1 MPFTR
6 EVSLTLAATNYAEKM
21 SEQLYKPS
29 KNALLIADFTSRL
42 IAGPLSR
49 DEVVK
54 TSDKLSES
62 KPTDFISAI
71 DLLVKEQPVST
82 EMKKGINKMLNVFY
96 THLNELRQPVLTK
109 NSFLQIQVTDNKLI
123 LEHFQKLK
131 PSIKT
136 LQLVKKPDEQL
147 RAKLQHLI
155 TTLSKV
161 EFHYQ
166 VMENV
171 VFPFLEKQWPDHRC
185 FQVLWSVH
193 DDVRNELRQLQ
204 KLITSAEWDLKKFN
218 RLTGDLFFNIR
229 TIIFREEK
237 IILPAIAEAGLIDAF
252 DSHLSEAAEIGWSFV
267 EATEST
273 KPDLRIKTGQIGSNV
288 NFATGSL
295 SPKQIELIFNHL
307 PVDITFVDETDT
319 VRYFSTPKKRTFTR
333 TNSVIGRK
341 VQNCHPPESVWMV
354 EEILEAFRKEEQD
367 DASFWI
373 PFKDQFV
380 YIQYF
385 ALRDEKGTY
394 QGTIEVTQDVKEIRG
409 LEGERRLLNWENK
422 P

>member
-1 MPFTR
+1 
-6 EVSLTLAATNYAEKM
+6 M
-21 SEQLYKPS
+21 SEYLQKPHQR
-29 KNALLIADFTSRL
+29 AELICGFTERL
-42 IAGPLSR
+42 ILGKVNREQVLEIFSACTEAHPN
-49 DEVVK
+49 
-54 TSDKLSES
+54 
-62 KPTDFISAI
+62 DFVAAV
-71 DLLVKEQPVST
+71 DLLVKKFPVT
-82 EMKKGINKMLNVFY
+82 DDLKKGINKMLNVFY
-96 THLNELRQPVLTK
+96 TYLTTLPQPVFK
-109 NSFLQIQVTDNKLI
+109 KKSFLQLLVTDNKFI
-123 LEHFQKLK
+123 LENTENLK
-131 PSIKT
+131 PSIKA

-147 RAKLQHLI
+147 RAKLQQLI
-155 TTLSKV
+155 TELSKV

-166 VMENV
+166 VMENI

-204 KLITSAEWDLKKFN
+204 KLVTSAEWDLKKFN

-267 EATEST
+267 EAAKSK
-273 KPDLRIKTGQIGSNV
+273 KPDKRTKTGQVGSNV

-354 EEILEAFRKEEQD
+354 EEILEAFRKGEQD

-394 QGTIEVTQDVKEIRG
+394 QGTIEVTQDVKEIRE
-409 LEGERRLLNWENK
+409 LEGERRLLNWREK

>member
-1 MPFTR
+1 M
-6 EVSLTLAATNYAEKM
+6 AATNYAEKM
-21 SEQLYKPS
+21 SEQLYKPG

-42 IAGPLSR
+42 IAGPLNR
-49 DEVVK
+49 DEVVE

-62 KPTDFISAI
+62 KPKDFISAI
-71 DLLVKEQPVST
+71 DLLVQGKPVST
-82 EMKKGINKMLNVFY
+82 DMKKGINKMLNVFY
-96 THLNELRQPVLTK
+96 TYLTTLPQPVFK
-109 NSFLQIQVTDNKLI
+109 KKSFLQILVADNKLI
-123 LEHFQKLK
+123 LENTESLK

-155 TTLSKV
+155 TELSKV

-193 DDVRNELRQLQ
+193 DDVREELNQLQ
-204 KLITSAEWDLKKFN
+204 TLLKPGFWDLKKFN
-218 RLTGDLFFNIR
+218 RLVGDLFFNIR

-237 IILPAIAEAGLIDAF
+237 ILLPAIVESGFEEALD
-252 DSHLSEAAEIGWSFV
+252 DQLYEAAEIGWSFV
-267 EATEST
+267 KAQKIENPAM
-273 KPDLRIKTGQIGSNV
+273 KTLNEKIGSNV
-288 NFATGSL
+288 NLGTGSL
-295 SPKQIELIFNHL
+295 SQKQIGLVFNHL

-354 EEILEAFRKEEQD
+354 EEILEAFRKGEQD

-373 PFKDQFV
+373 PFKNQFV

-385 ALRDEKGTY
+385 ALRDEDGTY
-394 QGTIEVTQDVKEIRG
+394 QGTIEVTQDVKEIRE
-409 LEGERRLLNWENK
+409 LEGERRLLNWRQK
-422 P
+422 L